1 MRRETSKDSSLQT
14 SRRRTNPWRLLK
26 IRSGTVGGESLTKA
40 VIVQRRKSTEPSS
53 IEELKSLAESAGYTV
68 VGKVEQVRDPDP
80 RYQVGYG
87 KVKEIAELVK
97 ETGAQKI
104 IFDNPLKPV
113 QAYNVAKV
121 TGVETIDRFQL
132 ILEIFARRATTTEA
146 KLQIQLAR
154 LKYELARAKEKVR
167 LAKMGEQPGFMGL
180 GAYEVDVYYET
191 VKRQIQTIN
200 EKLKKI
206 RRKRVLHR
214 ERRME
219 LGFPTISL
227 AGYTNAG
234 KSTLFNALTEENVPV
249 DNALFTTLSTTTR
262 LVKFSRKKFL
272 LTDTVGF
279 IDRLPLTLIEAFHS
293 TLEETIYSDLILLV
307 VDLSEPQNTIE
318 KKLSVCLE
326 TINRIGASGIPTI
339 TVMNKID
346 VMSETEVEQ
355 KIEKLKDK
363 APNPVPVSA
372 LYGTNIDKLKGEI
385 TNTLKDYV
393 QVSFTVPLTVETMPF
408 ISWLYNRADV
418 REIRYE
424 EGIARGVFEAVPWF
438 AEKVKNRIIKFGGK
452 IESFKQ

>member
-1 MRRETSKDSSLQT
+1 M
-14 SRRRTNPWRLLK
+14 
-26 IRSGTVGGESLTKA
+26 
-40 VIVQRRKSTEPSS
+40 
-53 IEELKSLAESAGYTV
+53 
-68 VGKVEQVRDPDP
+68 EQVRAPDP

-87 KVKEIAELVK
+87 KIKELAELVK
-97 ETGAQKI
+97 ATGAQKI
-104 IFDNPLKPV
+104 IFDNPLRPV
-113 QAYNVAKV
+113 QAYNIAKE
-121 TGVETIDRFQL
+121 TGVEAIDRFQL

-154 LKYELARAKEKVR
+154 LKYELTRAKEKVR

-191 VKRQIQTIN
+191 VKRQIQTIT
-200 EKLKKI
+200 EKLRKI

-219 LGFPTISL
+219 LGFPSISL

-234 KSTLFNALTEENVPV
+234 KSSLFNALTEEEVPV

-307 VDLSEPQNTIE
+307 VDLSEPLATVE

-326 TINRIGASGIPTI
+326 TIDRIGASGIPII
-339 TVMNKID
+339 TALNKID
-346 VMSETEVEQ
+346 LLSETELQQ
-355 KIEKLKDK
+355 KMENLKERAPKL
-363 APNPVPVSA
+363 VPISA
-372 LYGTNIDKLKGEI
+372 IYGLNLNQLKEEI
-385 TNTLKDYV
+385 TKTLRNYARA
-393 QVSFTVPLTVETMPF
+393 SFRLPMSSEAMPF
-408 ISWLYNRADV
+408 LSWLFSRTDV
-418 REIRYE
+418 QEIKYAGDE
-424 EGIARGVFEAVPWF
+424 AHVVFEAVPWF
-438 AEKVKNRIIKFGGK
+438 AEKVKSRVEELGGK
-452 IESFKQ
+452 IESFQY